1 MRVFC
6 EREPVGAA
14 VLLDGIFLLSGAGAG
29 LEVGLKVEDLSV
41 VGWGGGELFVL
52 VLSVLFVEDRGGFVL
67 VFFDELLSV
76 DGWGVL
82 LLEPEGGEVVAIY
95 LLFWRGS

>member
-1 MRVFC
+1 VRVFC

-41 VGWGGGELFVL
+41 VG
-52 VLSVLFVEDRGGFVL
+52 
-67 VFFDELLSV
+67 
-76 DGWGVL
+76 
-82 LLEPEGGEVVAIY
+82 
-95 LLFWRGS
+95 